1 MQLKNYF
8 LIYKWNRSIELSI
21 SKILFLIGSVFLG
34 LYGFYI
40 ADIFTNLFFKYSII
54 IGMLLFTISII
65 LEVIFYIKNYIKNKK
80 E

>member
-1 MQLKNYF
+1 M
-8 LIYKWNRSIELSI
+8 SIT
-21 SKILFLIGSVFLG
+21 KIIDLIGLVFLG

-80 E
+80 EWPFMITLTKILLKSK

>member
-40 ADIFTNLFFKYSII
+40 ADIFNHLFFKYSII
-54 IGMLLFTISII
+54 IGMFFFTISII
-65 LEVIFYIKNYIKNKK
+65 LDVVFYIKYKK
-80 E
+80 SKK